1 MNKWSKFFFKFNFQ
15 TLFKHFLI
23 SGQIVC
29 HYENQGQTFK
39 RSSKAHHIFHYLHHF
54 HNCYKLITKAICCL
68 TLIGKLIFLVILS
81 SFVCHSFEIT
91 SYSRHTL
98 LDIKLHNTNT
108 DVDTTLDLHLLP
120 PELLQSPGL
129 SEPVNLTGSA
139 HCRRYERKQRRS
151 GLLFTDTW
159 LICTI
164 PNIVIDQEGRNIYRA
179 DNDAT
184 LAY

>member
-1 MNKWSKFFFKFNFQ
+1 MTSNTRAQKVLQEAIAGSTFGPD
-15 TLFKHFLI
+15 HLI
-23 SGQIVC
+23 LA
-29 HYENQGQTFK
+29 K
-39 RSSKAHHIFHYLHHF
+39 RPRS
-54 HNCYKLITKAICCL
+54 
-68 TLIGKLIFLVILS
+68 
-81 SFVCHSFEIT
+81 
-91 SYSRHTL
+91 
-98 LDIKLHNTNT
+98 D
-108 DVDTTLDLHLLP
+108 LP

-139 HCRRYERKQRRS
+139 RCRRYERKQRRS

-164 PNIVIDQEGRNIYRA
+164 PNSVIDQEGRNIYRA